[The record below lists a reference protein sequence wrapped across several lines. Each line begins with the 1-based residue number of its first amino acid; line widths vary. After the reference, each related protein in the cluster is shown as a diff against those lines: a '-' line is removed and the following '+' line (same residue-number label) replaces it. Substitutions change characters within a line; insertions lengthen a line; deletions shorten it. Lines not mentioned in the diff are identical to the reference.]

1 MSGTVLELT
10 RADIWRSLLEQLP
23 TAVYLLD
30 TDQKIVFWNLGAER
44 ITGRLSQD
52 VVGRLTRGQ
61 LLTRGDG
68 PASNDS
74 PPDAAVQSA
83 LRDGKCSEADTF
95 LNHKDGH
102 TVGVS
107 LRTFA
112 VRDPKGHIL
121 GIAESFEES
130 IAASEWDR
138 RKSKL
143 ASYGCLDE
151 ATGALTRDFAE
162 THLRERLCTFN
173 THPIPFAIFCVQGD
187 VLEHVRAKYGSR
199 VAQNI
204 LRLISQT
211 LEHSVRPH
219 DIVGHWSQD
228 EFLILLAECSRLDI
242 EKVGKRLHKMLS
254 NAEIKWWGDSIRV
267 QVSLGGTTAFPG
279 DTIESLLQRAH
290 QAMCTSISAGG
301 NRMTILEV

>member
-242 EKVGKRLHKMLS
+242 EKVGK
-254 NAEIKWWGDSIRV
+254 A
-267 QVSLGGTTAFPG
+267 A
-279 DTIESLLQRAH
+279 A
-290 QAMCTSISAGG
+290 
-301 NRMTILEV
+301 